1 VCWPRGSTTA
11 APPARSASIAPS
23 SSARSSTCSSCRTSG
38 TRSSGPCRTGC
49 NIQVIY
55 SDVILVLKGLSLD
68 VEEGKIV
75 ALLGA
80 NGAGKTTT
88 LKAISGLL
96 KTEVGAVTDGSIEFM
111 GRRIDGRD
119 PEAICRLGI
128 VQVMEGRKVLE
139 SMTVEEN
146 LRIGGYSRRD
156 PDGVR
161 RDMQMI
167 YDYFPRLVERREQLA
182 GYLSGG
188 EQQMLV
194 IGRALMAAPRLLLL
208 DEPSLGLAP
217 LLVREIFAIIQKI
230 NQERGTT
237 FLLVE
242 QNAQIAL
249 GIADYGYIME
259 NGRIVLDGPADK
271 LRGNDDVREF
281 YLGLSEAGRR
291 KSFREV
297 KFYKRRKRWVF

>member
-1 VCWPRGSTTA
+1 MRA
-11 APPARSASIAPS
+11 ELSIPFTQ
-23 SSARSSTCSSCRTSG
+23 SSALFNGSMPAVVSARTKG
-38 TRSSGPCRTGC
+38 QKHTMLRLN
-49 NIQVIY
+49 NIEVIY
-55 SDVILVLKGLSLD
+55 SDVILVLKGLSLE
-68 VEEGKIV
+68 VPQGQIV

-96 KTEVGAVTDGSIEFM
+96 KTENGRVTSGSVELM
-111 GRRIDGRD
+111 SQRIDGMD
-119 PEAICRLGI
+119 PDRICRLG
-128 VQVMEGRKVLE
+128 VLQVMEGRKVLE
-139 SMTVEEN
+139 SLTVEEN
-146 LRIGGYSRRD
+146 LHIGGYTRRD
-156 PDGVR
+156 PDGVE
-161 RDMQMI
+161 RDFQMI
-167 YDYFPRLVERREQLA
+167 YDYFPRLVERRHQLA

-194 IGRALMAAPRLLLL
+194 IGRALMAQPKLLLL

-217 LLVREIFAIIQKI
+217 LLVREIFGIIQKI
-230 NQERGTT
+230 NAEHGTT

-249 GIADYGYIME
+249 NIAHYGYIME
-259 NGRIVLDGPADK
+259 NGRIVLDGPAEM
-271 LRGNDDVREF
+271 LRGNEDVREF

-291 KSFREV
+291 KSFKDI

>member
-1 VCWPRGSTTA
+1 MVEGPAKNLGPRTRA
-11 APPARSASIAPS
+11 KNREP
-23 SSARSSTCSSCRTSG
+23 RTH
-38 TRSSGPCRTGC
+38 PMLKLN

-55 SDVILVLKGLSLD
+55 SDVILVLKGLSLEVPD
-68 VEEGKIV
+68 GQIV

-80 NGAGKTTT
+80 NGAGKTST

-96 KTEVGAVTDGSIEFM
+96 RTENGAVTDGSIEFLNH
-111 GRRIDGRD
+111 RIDGQD
-119 PEAICRLGI
+119 PEEICRRGI

-139 SMTVEEN
+139 SLTVEEN
-146 LRIGGYSRRD
+146 LRIGGYTRRD
-156 PDGVR
+156 ADGVKQ
-161 RDMQMI
+161 DMQMI
-167 YDYFPRLVERREQLA
+167 YEYFPRLVERRTQLA

-194 IGRALMAAPRLLLL
+194 IGRALMAKPKLMLL

-230 NQERGTT
+230 NVERGTT

-249 GIADYGYIME
+249 SIAHYGYIME
-259 NGRIVLDGPADK
+259 NGRIVFDGPAEK

-281 YLGLSEAGRR
+281 YMGLSEAGRR
-291 KSFREV
+291 KSFRDV

>member
-1 VCWPRGSTTA
+1 MSRASLSPAEGGEGRGEG
-11 APPARSASIAPS
+11 ASS
-23 SSARSSTCSSCRTSG
+23 LMLRLN
-38 TRSSGPCRTGC
+38 

-55 SDVILVLKGLSLD
+55 SDVILVLKGLSLEVPD
-68 VEEGKIV
+68 GQIV

-96 KTEVGAVTDGSIEFM
+96 KTENGKVTDGSIEFM
-111 GRRIDGRD
+111 GRQIDGLD
-119 PEAICRLGI
+119 PEVICRLGI

-139 SMTVEEN
+139 SLTVEEN
-146 LRIGGYSRRD
+146 LKIGGYTRRD
-156 PDGVR
+156 PEGVKT
-161 RDMQMI
+161 DMQMI
-167 YDYFPRLVERREQLA
+167 YEYFPRLVERRHQLA

-194 IGRALMAAPRLLLL
+194 IGRALMAKPRLLLL

-217 LLVREIFAIIQKI
+217 LLVREIFEIIQKV
-230 NQERGTT
+230 NAERGTT

-242 QNAQIAL
+242 QNARIAL
-249 GIADYGYIME
+249 GIAHYGYIME
-259 NGRIVLDGPADK
+259 NGRIVLDGPAVK

-281 YLGLSEAGRR
+281 YLGLSEAGHR
-291 KSFREV
+291 KSFKDI